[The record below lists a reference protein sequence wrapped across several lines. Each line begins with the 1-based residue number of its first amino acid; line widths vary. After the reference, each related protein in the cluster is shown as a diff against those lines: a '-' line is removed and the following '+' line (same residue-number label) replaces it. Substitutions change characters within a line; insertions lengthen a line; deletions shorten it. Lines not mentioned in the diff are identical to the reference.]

1 MNMTKY
7 FKLTSTVSSLEVYIK
22 VDEWNGDKI
31 IYYPCCTLY
40 NGTIVYDIMCDKGKY
55 KKVFDRKYLSINAVM
70 IETEITEEE
79 WNKMLAEI

>member
-1 MNMTKY
+1 MNNTKY
-7 FKLTSTVSSLEVYIK
+7 FRLVSTVSSLITYIK

-40 NGTIVYDIMCDKGKY
+40 NGTIVYNILCKDNII
-55 KKVFDRKYLSINAVM
+55 KKVFDRKYLSINCVT

-79 WNKMLAEI
+79 WEKMLAEL